1 MEQKRVLITI
11 CGRAGSKGFKNKN
24 LKIFDGHPLSY
35 YSLSAAELFIRSRP
49 DLAVDVCLNT
59 DSGLLIDVITKKY
72 PEVTVLPRPEE
83 LCGDIV
89 PKMPV
94 YQYSLRQMEQKK
106 GYEYDTLID
115 LDITSPLRQT
125 GDIEGAYEV
134 KASRPDLDL
143 IFSVTPS
150 RRTPYMNMA
159 KLAGDHVEKVID
171 HHNTARQQTPPV
183 FDINASI
190 YVFERR
196 FLIENT
202 TGFVYDAESA
212 TYKMLHAD
220 GTPQLDANS
229 GQQAAFDNLLVL
241 FSASA
246 LRDDEQTFDYD
257 LSMGGGV
264 WLNGGHLWYI
274 TWTQGTDTT
283 FQFYDADGELLT
295 LNAGR
300 SYLALVS
307 SVTGQELAVTN
318 SAGENLIQ

>member
-1 MEQKRVLITI
+1 MLDNVEHLLDADRIPRDDEPLQRRQRQRLR
-11 CGRAGSKGFKNKN
+11 GDH
-24 LKIFDGHPLSY
+24 LYHPGP
-35 YSLSAAELFIRSRP
+35 AA
-49 DLAVDVCLNT
+49 
-59 DSGLLIDVITKKY
+59 
-72 PEVTVLPRPEE
+72 PETWN
-83 LCGDIV
+83 
-89 PKMPV
+89 
-94 YQYSLRQMEQKK
+94 
-106 GYEYDTLID
+106 
-115 LDITSPLRQT
+115 TSPDAT
-125 GDIEGAYEV
+125 
-134 KASRPDLDL
+134 ASDAVNVRL
-143 IFSVTPS
+143 
-150 RRTPYMNMA
+150 
-159 KLAGDHVEKVID
+159 
-171 HHNTARQQTPPV
+171 Q
-183 FDINASI
+183 FDEQNA
-190 YVFERR
+190 
-196 FLIENT
+196 
-202 TGFVYDAESA
+202 TGFAYDAESA

-307 SVTGQELAVTN
+307 SVTGQELTVTN

>member
-1 MEQKRVLITI
+1 M
-11 CGRAGSKGFKNKN
+11 S
-24 LKIFDGHPLSY
+24 
-35 YSLSAAELFIRSRP
+35 
-49 DLAVDVCLNT
+49 VDVCLNI
-59 DSGLLIDVITKKY
+59 DSGLLTNVITKKY

-202 TGFVYDAESA
+202 TGFVWDGKCGMYQMFDTGIIDIDSEEDYLLMEAIAHYLYA
-212 TYKMLHAD
+212 TY
-220 GTPQLDANS
+220 P
-229 GQQAAFDNLLVL
+229 AFG
-241 FSASA
+241 A
-246 LRDDEQTFDYD
+246 
-257 LSMGGGV
+257 
-264 WLNGGHLWYI
+264 
-274 TWTQGTDTT
+274 
-283 FQFYDADGELLT
+283 
-295 LNAGR
+295 
-300 SYLALVS
+300 
-307 SVTGQELAVTN
+307 
-318 SAGENLIQ
+318 IQNNIRK